1 MSQSRKLEGKV
12 ALVTGGT
19 TGIGFATA
27 RRFVEEGA
35 RVIITGQDAER
46 LARAARELPAA
57 DPVRVDAARQEDAD
71 RLFEHVKQR
80 YDGLDVLFLNAGVGK
95 FAPVAETPEA
105 LFDEIMTVN
114 FKGPYFM
121 LQRAIPLLR
130 KGASV
135 LFNTSIN
142 AHMGMAG
149 TSVYAASK
157 ASLITLARVASAELA
172 ERGIRVNALS
182 PGPVQTPIF
191 GKLGLP
197 PAELEAFAS
206 SVREQTMVG
215 RFGDPEEIANAALF
229 LASSESSFLVGTEV
243 IADGGMT
250 AR

>member
-1 MSQSRKLEGKV
+1 MSQSRRLEGKV

-27 RRFVEEGA
+27 RRFVAEGA
-35 RVIITGQDAER
+35 RVIITGQNAER

-57 DPVRVDAARQEDAD
+57 DPVLLDAARREDVD
-71 RLFEHVKQR
+71 GLFEHVKQR
-80 YDGLDVLFLNAGVGK
+80 YEGLDVLFLNAGVGK
-95 FAPVAETPEA
+95 FSPVAETPEG

-157 ASLITLARVASAELA
+157 ASLIALARIASAELA

-197 PAELEAFAS
+197 TAELEALAS